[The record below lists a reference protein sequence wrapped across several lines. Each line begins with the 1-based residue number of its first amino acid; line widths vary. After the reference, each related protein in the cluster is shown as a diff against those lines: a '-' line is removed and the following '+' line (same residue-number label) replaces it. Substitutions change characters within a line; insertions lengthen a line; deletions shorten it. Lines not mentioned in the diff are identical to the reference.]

1 MKDMEVVGL
10 PPTGEQFRWIED
22 LFKELRRLGCY
33 DIKFEK
39 DSKFHKESSAWFD
52 TISSNEII
60 TGNPLPNHIL
70 GAYRLKGIWAE
81 IVDRSLE
88 KETFKNKEDEGK

>member
-1 MKDMEVVGL
+1 MEAGGL
-10 PPTGEQFRWIED
+10 PTNEEEQFGWIED

-39 DSKFHKESSAWFD
+39 DSKFHTEFSNWKKTLSSH
-52 TISSNEII
+52 IVIE
-60 TGNPLPNHIL
+60 GKPLPEHIVS
-70 GAYRLKGIWAE
+70 GAILIGVNVL

-88 KETFKNKEDEGK
+88 KDTFKHEEDESK